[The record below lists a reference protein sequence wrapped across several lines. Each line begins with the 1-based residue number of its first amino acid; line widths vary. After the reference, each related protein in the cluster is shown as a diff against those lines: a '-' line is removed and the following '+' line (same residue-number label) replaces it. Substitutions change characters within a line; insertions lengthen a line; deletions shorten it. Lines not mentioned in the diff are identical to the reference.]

1 MRTRYGRYDGGPD
14 PLAPPVDLAEA
25 LDAIGEDVMAGYS
38 PERAMREFL
47 RRGAR
52 DQTGLDDLARRVAER
67 RRELLQRHNL
77 DGTMQE
83 VRELLDRAVLEERKQ
98 LARAL
103 DDDARF
109 AEMRIE
115 NLPPS
120 TAAAVSELGDYD
132 WRSPQAREDYE
143 RIKDLL
149 GRELLDQRFA
159 GMKQALENAT
169 DEDRAAVNEML
180 QDLNR
185 LLEAHRLGE
194 DTSDMFRDF
203 MDKHGDFFPENPQNI
218 DELLDALA
226 QRAAAAQRMR
236 NSMTQEQRDELDALA
251 QQAFGS
257 PELMQSLAQ
266 LDDNLQALR
275 PGEDWGGSER
285 FDGEQ
290 GLGLGDGTGVL
301 QDLAD
306 LDDLADQLSQSYDGA
321 RMDDVDLDKLAR
333 QLGDQSAVDARTL
346 ARLEQA
352 LRDTGYL
359 RRGSDGQLRLSPK
372 AMRQLGQ
379 ALLRDVA
386 NRMSA
391 RQGQRDLR
399 QAGAA
404 GERSGATREWAFG
417 DTEPWDVTRT
427 VTNAIVRNA
436 AEGRPLT
443 ATTNGDPSEPFLS
456 IRDVEVTETEAR
468 TQAAVA
474 LLVDTSFSMAMD
486 GRWVPMKRTALALH
500 HLIRS
505 RFRGDALQVIG
516 FGRHAQVMEIEEL
529 TALDA
534 MWDKGTNLHHALLL
548 ANRHFRKHPHAQ
560 PVLLI
565 VTDGEPTSHLEPD
578 GEVYFAYPPHPLTI
592 AYSVRELDNA
602 GRLGAQTTFFKL
614 GEDPGLG
621 RFIDQMARRVDG
633 RVVAPELDDLG
644 AAVVGSYLGSRDP
657 ASHGASYRDW
667 FGADSR
673 FLGLIQLRELAAV
686 APRAGSCGPTN
697 WQPWPHELASLAPV
711 GATTDGSRGHFCQ
724 LVG

>member
-1 MRTRYGRYDGGPD
+1 MSAHVRRSRYGRYDGGPD

-47 RRGAR
+47 RRGG
-52 DQTGLDDLARRVAER
+52 QSQSGLDDLARQVAER
-67 RRELLQRHNL
+67 RRELLQRHDL
-77 DGTMQE
+77 DGTMRE
-83 VRELLDRAVLEERKQ
+83 VRELLDHALLEERGQ
-98 LARAL
+98 LARDVDL
-103 DDDARF
+103 DDADRAFR
-109 AEMRIE
+109 EMQLD
-115 NLPPS
+115 NLPAS
-120 TAAAVSELGDYD
+120 TAAAVSELSSYD
-132 WRSPQAREDYE
+132 WQSRQAREDYE
-143 RIKDLL
+143 KIKDLL
-149 GRELLDQRFA
+149 GREMLDQRFA

-169 DEDRAAVNEML
+169 DDDRRRVNEML
-180 QDLNR
+180 EDLND
-185 LLEAHRLGE
+185 LLESHGRGE
-194 DTSDMFRDF
+194 DTTDQFEQF
-203 MDKHGDFFPENPQNI
+203 MEKHGDFFPEGPSNVE
-218 DELLDALA
+218 ELLDSLA

-251 QQAFGS
+251 SQAFGS
-257 PELMQSLAQ
+257 PQLMESLSR
-266 LDDNLQALR
+266 LDGNLQSLR

-285 FDGEQ
+285 FDGEE

-306 LDDLADQLSQSYDGA
+306 LDALSEQLAQSYDGA
-321 RMDDVDLDKLAR
+321 RLDDVDLDKLAE
-333 QLGDQSAVDARTL
+333 QLGDRAAVDARTL
-346 ARLEQA
+346 QRLEQA

-359 RRGSDGQLRLSPK
+359 KRGSDGQLRLSPK
-372 AMRQLGQ
+372 GMRQLGK

-386 NRMSA
+386 RRMSG

-404 GERSGATREWAFG
+404 GEPSGATREWTFG

-427 VTNAIVRNA
+427 LTNAVRRTV
-436 AEGRPLT
+436 AEGGGRRSSSSRPRIDL
-443 ATTNGDPSEPFLS
+443 D

-500 HLIRS
+500 TLIRS
-505 RFRGDALQVIG
+505 RFRGDHLQLIG
-516 FGRHAQVMEIEEL
+516 FGRHAEVMDIEQL

-548 ANRHFRKHPHAQ
+548 ANRHFRKHPNAQ

-578 GEVYFAYPPHPLTI
+578 GEVWFSYPPHPLTV
-592 AYSVRELDNA
+592 AYAVRELDNA
-602 GRLGAQTTFFKL
+602 FRLGAQTTFFRL
-614 GEDPGLG
+614 GEDPGLA
-621 RFIDQMARRVDG
+621 RFIDSMASRVDG

-644 AAVVGSYLGSRDP
+644 AAVVGSYLGSRGP
-657 ASHGASYRDW
+657 SGGGPGGQYGDW
-667 FGADSR
+667 FGGR
-673 FLGLIQLRELAAV
+673 GF
-686 APRAGSCGPTN
+686 
-697 WQPWPHELASLAPV
+697 WV
-711 GATTDGSRGHFCQ
+711 GD
-724 LVG
+724 